1 MSYKTSDYS
10 YARKIIANCDKAS
23 RSGQSNPVK
32 SIFGTIRM
40 YKSNERGRFYSVS
53 KSTIHHIL
61 HTGGSYKIGTLRSRL
76 MTLDNLKI
84 S

>member
-1 MSYKTSDYS
+1 MSYINSDYS
-10 YARKIIANCDKAS
+10 YARKILANCDKAS
-23 RSGQSNPVK
+23 IRGDSNTVK

-53 KSTIHHIL
+53 KSTVPHIL
-61 HTGGSYKIGTLRSRL
+61 HNGGSYKIGTLRSRL

>member
-1 MSYKTSDYS
+1 MSYINSDYS
-10 YARKIIANCDKAS
+10 YARKILANCDKAS
-23 RSGQSNPVK
+23 IRGDSNTVK

-53 KSTIHHIL
+53 KSTVPHIL
-61 HTGGSYKIGTLRSRL
+61 HNGGSYKIGTLRSRL
-76 MTLDNLKI
+76 MTLDNLNI